1 MADNSLASDDRF
13 LETKKKREKNIII
26 NYNASGAVEREK
38 IFKAENIFYHVIVPR
53 GCRHSEASK
62 AANIF

>member
-13 LETKKKREKNIII
+13 LEAKKKREKNIII

-38 IFKAENIFYHVIVPR
+38 IFKAENIFLSCNRSSRLP
-53 GCRHSEASK
+53 SQ
-62 AANIF
+62 

>member
-13 LETKKKREKNIII
+13 LETKEKREKNIII

-38 IFKAENIFYHVIVPR
+38 ILKAENYFFIM
-53 GCRHSEASK
+53 
-62 AANIF
+62 